1 MCGIVGYI
9 GNKDLKEVLLS
20 SLSKLEYRGYD
31 SAGIAYNKDNK
42 LRIIKTKGRLKEL
55 DNIVSDLGADTK
67 GGIGHT
73 RWATHGEPSDANS
86 HPHTSESG
94 DIAVVHNGIIENY
107 VKIKEWLQG
116 KGVAFKSETDT
127 EVIVHLIEH
136 FYNGNLYDATIEATK
151 MIEGS
156 YALGVIS
163 PKHPDEI
170 IAVKKDSPLI
180 IGIGEGEN
188 FIASDIPAILNYT
201 RKAFLLIDGES
212 AIVKRD
218 SVQIFNEYGQVQERD
233 VFEVDWDIAAA
244 QKGGYEHFMIKEI
257 HEQPK
262 AIKDTL
268 MPRILDGM
276 LNIPELEMDEAFV
289 KDINK
294 IHIVA
299 CGTAYH
305 SGMIGKYIIE
315 KHARIPVEV
324 AIASEFRYKNPILCE
339 DDVMIIVSQ
348 SGETADTI
356 AAMREGKRQGLKVIA
371 ITNVLGSTVSR
382 DADKVIYT
390 HAGPEIAVASTKA
403 YITQVLSFYM
413 ICLDLAFKNGK
424 MQKETYKNYISALVD
439 IPDSIEEIL
448 HQKDI
453 LQKLAYKQFN
463 QPSVFF
469 LGRGLDYAISLEAS
483 LKLKEISYIHSEAY
497 AAGEL
502 KHGTIALIEDNTL
515 VIATCTQ
522 SDIYEKTVSN
532 VKEVTARGAYTV
544 GVTQKS
550 NVDIIKHVDDAI
562 YIPDCPDF
570 VAPLL
575 AIVPMQL
582 FAYYMSVEK
591 GCDVDKPRNL
601 AKSVTVE

>member
-9 GNKDLKEVLLS
+9 GNRDLKEVLIAG
-20 SLSKLEYRGYD
+20 LSKLEYRGYD
-31 SAGIAYNKDNK
+31 SAGIAYNKNNK
-42 LRIIKTKGRLKEL
+42 LSVIKTKGRLTEL
-55 DNIVSDLGADTK
+55 DAIVESLDSDTN

-73 RWATHGEPSDANS
+73 RWATHGEPSFLNS
-86 HPHTSESG
+86 HPHTNG
-94 DIAVVHNGIIENY
+94 NNDIAVVHNGIIENY
-107 VKIKEWLQG
+107 LKIKEWLQG
-116 KGVAFKSETDT
+116 KGVVFASDTDT
-127 EVIVHLIEH
+127 EVIVHLIG
-136 FYNGNLYDATIEATK
+136 YYYKDNLYDATIEATK

-180 IGIGEGEN
+180 LGIGENEN
-188 FIASDIPAILNYT
+188 FIASDIPAILEYT
-201 RKAFLLIDGES
+201 RNVFLLTDGES
-212 AIVKRD
+212 AIIKKDSITIFDEYGETVKRD
-218 SVQIFNEYGQVQERD
+218 IFK
-233 VFEVDWDIAAA
+233 VDWDISAAE
-244 QKGGYEHFMIKEI
+244 KGGYEHFMIKEI

-268 MPRILDGM
+268 MPRISDGRIQLD
-276 LNIPELEMDEAFV
+276 ELELTEDFV
-289 KDINK
+289 KNINK
-294 IHIVA
+294 IHVVA

-315 KHARIPVEV
+315 RHARIPVEV
-324 AIASEFRYKNPILCE
+324 AIASEFRYSNPLLHPNDI
-339 DDVMIIVSQ
+339 MIIVSQ

-356 AAMREGKRQGLKVIA
+356 AAMREGKRKGLKVVA
-371 ITNVLGSTVSR
+371 ITNVLGSTISR

-403 YITQVLSFYM
+403 YMTQVLSFYM
-413 ICLDLAFKNGK
+413 LCLELASKNGK
-424 MQKETYKNYISALVD
+424 MDDETYKNYVSQLTE
-439 IPDSIEEIL
+439 IPDKVQKIVE
-448 HQKDI
+448 QKDI
-453 LQKLAYKQFN
+453 LQKVAYKQFN

-502 KHGTIALIEDNTL
+502 KHGTIALIEEGTL

-522 SDIYEKTVSN
+522 SDLYEKTISN
-532 VKEVTARGAYTV
+532 VKEVTARGAFTI
-544 GVTQKS
+544 GLTFESNKDIEK
-550 NVDIIKHVDDAI
+550 NVDGAI

-570 VAPLL
+570 LAPLL

>member
-9 GNKDLKEVLLS
+9 GQRDLKEVLLG
-20 SLSKLEYRGYD
+20 SLAKLEYRGYD
-31 SAGIAYNKDNK
+31 SAGIAYNSAEK
-42 LRIIKTKGRLKEL
+42 LNIVKTKGRLKEL
-55 DNIVSDLGADTK
+55 EGIVDIKDETF

-73 RWATHGEPSDANS
+73 RWATHGEPSYVNS
-86 HPHTSESG
+86 HPHTNTDES
-94 DIAVVHNGIIENY
+94 IAVVHNGIIENY
-107 VKIKEWLQG
+107 QEIKEWLQ
-116 KGVAFKSETDT
+116 SEGEVFRSDTDT
-127 EVIVHLIEH
+127 EVVVHLINH
-136 FYNGNLYDATIEATK
+136 FYKGDLMEATIEATK

-170 IAVKKDSPLI
+170 VAVKKDSPLI
-180 IGIGEGEN
+180 IGLGEDEN
-188 FIASDIPAILNYT
+188 FIASDIPAILEYT
-201 RKAFLLIDGES
+201 RKAYLLEDGEYALIKRNS
-212 AIVKRD
+212 AE
-218 SVQIFNEYGQVQERD
+218 IFDIYGQPVERD
-233 VFEVDWDIAAA
+233 VFVVDWDITAA

-257 HEQPK
+257 HEEPR
-262 AIKDTL
+262 AVRDTL
-268 MPRILDGM
+268 MPRIINNQLV
-276 LNIPELEMDEAFV
+276 IPELNLDEETV
-289 KDINK
+289 KNIRK

-305 SGMIGKYIIE
+305 SGVVGKAIIE
-315 KHARIPVEV
+315 RHARIPVE
-324 AIASEFRYKNPILCE
+324 ATIASEFRYCDPLLDK
-339 DDVMIIVSQ
+339 DDLMIIVSQ

-356 AAMREGKRQGLKVIA
+356 AAMREGKRRGVKVVA
-371 ITNVLGSTVSR
+371 ITNVLGSTISR
-382 DADKVIYT
+382 DADEVIYT

-403 YITQVLSFYM
+403 YTTQVLCFYM
-413 ICLDLAFKNGK
+413 LCLILA
-424 MQKETYKNYISALVD
+424 QKKGLMDESTYQNYLNELKQ
-439 IPDSIEEIL
+439 IPEKIERIL
-448 HQKDI
+448 ADKER
-453 LQKLAYKQFN
+453 LQKIAYQQFN

-469 LGRGLDYAISLEAS
+469 LGRGLDYALSLEAS

-515 VIATCTQ
+515 VVSFCTQ
-522 SDIYEKTVSN
+522 SDIYEKTISN
-532 VKEVTARGAYTV
+532 LKEVKARGGY
-544 GVTQKS
+544 
-550 NVDIIKHVDDAI
+550 IIAVAFESKKETEKHADDVI
-562 YIPDCPDF
+562 YLPDASDF